1 MRHDMELCD
10 QSGEDQDK
18 ALCQWTSCKCE
29 GQVGGFE
36 ATNRMWRGNL
46 SKDLASMDQG
56 NGEEQ
61 VKLRLMNR

>member
-18 ALCQWTSCKCE
+18 VLRRWAGCKCE

-36 ATNRMWRGNL
+36 VTNRKWLGSL
-46 SKDLASMDQG
+46 SKDLAPMDQD
-56 NGEEQ
+56 NGEKQ
-61 VKLRLMNR
+61 VKLGSMNQ